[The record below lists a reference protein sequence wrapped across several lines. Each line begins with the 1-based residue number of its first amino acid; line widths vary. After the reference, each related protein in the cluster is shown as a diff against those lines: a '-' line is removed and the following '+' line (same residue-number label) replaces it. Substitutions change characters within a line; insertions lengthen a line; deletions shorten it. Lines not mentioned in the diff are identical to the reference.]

1 LFAHLGLTL
10 ASGRLSRRIALAYL
24 ALGSMLPDII
34 DKPLGLIVFGTPA
47 MGRIFAHTLIFL
59 LVLTALAV
67 ALLDFRIASIS
78 GGVLAH
84 LVLDSMWKSPVTLLW
99 PFLGNFPM
107 TVELSTFSYV
117 KQLLFELGDPSVLV
131 PEVLGLSYLI
141 YFAFER
147 RSSLV
152 GGLGSI
158 VEGHRILRNI
168 SQMLFHDA

>member
-1 LFAHLGLTL
+1 
-10 ASGRLSRRIALAYL
+10 LSRRIDLAYL
-24 ALGSMLPDII
+24 ALGSILPDII

-47 MGRIFAHTLIFL
+47 MGRIFAHTLLFL
-59 LVLTALAV
+59 LALTALAI
-67 ALLDFRIASIS
+67 ALRDVRIASIS

-107 TVELSTFSYV
+107 TVELSTFSYIQ
-117 KQLLFELGDPSVLV
+117 QLLFELTNPSVLI

-152 GGLGSI
+152 GRLSRV
-158 VEGHRILRNI
+158 VEGHRILRTV

>member
-1 LFAHLGLTL
+1 MFAHLGLTL
-10 ASGRLSRRIALAYL
+10 AAGRLSRKIDLVYL

-34 DKPLGLIVFGTPA
+34 DKPFGLIVFGTPA
-47 MGRIFAHTLIFL
+47 MGRIFAHTLLFL
-59 LVLTALAV
+59 LALMALAI
-67 ALLDFRIASIS
+67 ALRDVRIASIS

-107 TVELSTFSYV
+107 TVELGTFSYIH
-117 KQLLFELGDPSVLV
+117 QLLFMLGNPSVLV

-147 RSSLV
+147 RFSLV
-152 GGLGSI
+152 GDLSRV
-158 VEGHRILRNI
+158 VEGH
-168 SQMLFHDA
+168 